1 MKDNTMKKLTFT
13 LAGLALAGAA
23 LAQATGGGFTASPN
37 AAAVTAPTAPMVETA
52 RGGFTGPMTIV
63 TAEQAKTL
71 PDDAKVTLRGNI
83 ESHMGGKNYVFKDAS
98 GTVPVE
104 IKAKHWD
111 GQSISPQDSVQ
122 IDGEVERKRDA
133 VKVEVK
139 SLRKL

>member
-1 MKDNTMKKLTFT
+1 MKDNAMKKFTLT

-23 LAQATGGGFTASPN
+23 LAQATGSGFTANPSAMP
-37 AAAVTAPTAPMVETA
+37 ATPAMADTA

-63 TAEQAKTL
+63 TAEQAKAL
-71 PDDAKVTLRGNI
+71 QDDAKVTLRGNI
-83 ESHMGGKNYVFKDAS
+83 ESHLGGKNYVFKDAS

-111 GQSISPQDSVQ
+111 GQSVSPQDAVQ
-122 IDGEVERKRDA
+122 IDGEIERKRDA

>member
-1 MKDNTMKKLTFT
+1 MKKLTLL

-23 LAQATGGGFTASPN
+23 SAQAISGDATGNTAATATL
-37 AAAVTAPTAPMVETA
+37 AAPAMAPS
-52 RGGFTGPMTIV
+52 GGFTGPVTV
-63 TAEQAKTL
+63 TTAEQAKAL
-71 PDDAKVTLRGNI
+71 PDDAKVTLRGTI
-83 ESHMGGKNYVFKDAS
+83 EKHLGGKNYVFKDAS

-111 GQSISPQDSVQ
+111 GQSVSPQDAVQ
-122 IDGEVERKRDA
+122 IDGEIERKRDA